1 MIFHVNRR
9 ELPKV
14 PIELMYER
22 LISKNDSLAKEVA
35 EKIKKV
41 NELMNDKKMPVKPE
55 LLTKEELLYKIKY

>member
-1 MIFHVNRR
+1 
-9 ELPKV
+9 
-14 PIELMYER
+14 MYER